1 MYILSPSIDLRSGTC
16 EPRKYSPSLV
26 DLPGFSESG
35 EFRADRVR
43 SSGGSGG
50 GGTIRVLL
58 VRRRTGYGR
67 GATLSLPDRLMVS
80 RGRRW
85 RGVPHEVAKVANAAG
100 SDRKASQ
107 AILFQH
113 GTIWSGHISKTR
125 LLDTNNRKSKKYKCI
140 IQLTICII

>member
-1 MYILSPSIDLRSGTC
+1 MHISWPSIDLRLGTC
-16 EPRKYSPSLV
+16 EPRKYSQPLV

-50 GGTIRVLL
+50 GSGGGGTIRDLL
-58 VRRRTGYGR
+58 VRWRTGYGR

-85 RGVPHEVAKVANAAG
+85 
-100 SDRKASQ
+100 
-107 AILFQH
+107 
-113 GTIWSGHISKTR
+113 
-125 LLDTNNRKSKKYKCI
+125 
-140 IQLTICII
+140 